1 MMNNMDKS
9 NYKNLECGDIIKI
22 SFSPARGHEQR
33 GYRPGLV
40 ISDPITQKEL
50 NGIVTL
56 VPITKFTST
65 FFTRVN
71 LDEYNLQTEGD
82 ILVDQIKALDLSE
95 RDYIFIEKAPLEV
108 LVKCNIIFKAIYEKI
123 LSV

>member
-9 NYKNLECGDIIKI
+9 NYNNLECGDIIKI

-33 GYRPGLV
+33 GYRPGLI
-40 ISDPITQKEL
+40 ISDPLTQREL
-50 NGIVTL
+50 NGIVTV
-56 VPITKFTST
+56 VPITSSTST

-71 LDEYNLQTEGD
+71 LDEYKLQTKGD
-82 ILVDQIKALDLSE
+82 ILVDQIRALDLSE
-95 RDYIFIEKAPLEV
+95 RDYKFIEKAPLEV
-108 LVKCNIIFKAIYEKI
+108 LVKCNIIFNAIYEKI